1 MLVVALVAL
10 HALLGWS
17 SLLGVAV
24 IGLFWPLGYL
34 LGVKGKAAAARIQQ
48 ERDRRALLVFVVSQN
63 GQRRYA
69 ALEMPS
75 QEADE

>member
-1 MLVVALVAL
+1 MILEAGGRDLNALSDFEA
-10 HALLGWS
+10 
-17 SLLGVAV
+17 AV
-24 IGLFWPLGYL
+24 ED
-34 LGVKGKAAAARIQQ
+34 AR

-75 QEADE
+75 EEADE